1 MYLVEVIHNR
11 VEDKMRQGKETV
23 SDMDRLV
30 ERRIREWENDAKR
43 LRKKFPALSKFRSE
57 DMVLQSI
64 TVALHHMYALGV
76 R

>member
-1 MYLVEVIHNR
+1 
-11 VEDKMRQGKETV
+11 MRRGKETMA
-23 SDMDRLV
+23 DTDRLA

-43 LRKKFPALSKFRSE
+43 LRKKFPELSKFRSE